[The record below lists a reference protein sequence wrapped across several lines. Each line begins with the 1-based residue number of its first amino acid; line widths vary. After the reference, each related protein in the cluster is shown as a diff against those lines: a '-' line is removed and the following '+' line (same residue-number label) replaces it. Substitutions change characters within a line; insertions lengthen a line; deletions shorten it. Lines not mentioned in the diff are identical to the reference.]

1 MADVIKTTFQVKR
14 GTAARWE
21 ELNLILN
28 PNEPG
33 FEMDKKKKKIGD
45 GSTPWKELPYINDVD
60 ISKYITIEDIINGDV
75 ILPVATKTT
84 RGAVLSSTDVNEI
97 SVDPADGSME
107 VNSLAVDKLQDTAD
121 VSLVLNGGDSTRLI

>member
-21 ELNLILN
+21 ELNPILN
-28 PNEPG
+28 PGEPG
-33 FEMDKKKKKIGD
+33 FEMDTFKLKIGN
-45 GSTPWKELPYINDVD
+45 GSTPWKELPYVNDID

-84 RGAVLSSTDVNEI
+84 RGAVLSSTDVNKI
-97 SVDPADGSME
+97 SVDPADGAME

-121 VSLVLNGGDSTRLI
+121 VSLVLNGGDSTRFI

>member
-28 PNEPG
+28 PGEPG
-33 FEMDKKKKKIGD
+33 FEMDTFKLKIGN

-75 ILPVATKTT
+75 ILPVATEAV
-84 RGAVLSSTDVNEI
+84 RGVVLSSTAKNEI

-107 VNSLAVDKLQDTAD
+107 VNSLSIDRLDTEGIN
-121 VSLVLNGGDSTRLI
+121 VILNGGAASSLI

>member
-28 PNEPG
+28 PGEPG
-33 FEMDKKKKKIGD
+33 FEMDTFKLKIGN

-75 ILPVATKTT
+75 ILPVATEAI
-84 RGAVLSSTDVNEI
+84 RGVVLSSTAKNEI
-97 SVDPADGSME
+97 SVDPTDGSME
-107 VNSLAVDKLQDTAD
+107 VNSLSIDRLDTEGIN
-121 VSLVLNGGDSTRLI
+121 VILNGGAASSLI

>member
-21 ELNLILN
+21 ELNPILN
-28 PNEPG
+28 PGEPG
-33 FEMDKKKKKIGD
+33 FEMDTFKLKIGN
-45 GSTPWKELPYINDVD
+45 GSTPWKELPYVNDID

-84 RGAVLSSTDVNEI
+84 RGAVLSSTAKNEI
-97 SVDPADGSME
+97 SVDPTDGSME
-107 VNSLAVDKLQDTAD
+107 VNSLSIDRLDTEGIN
-121 VSLVLNGGDSTRLI
+121 VILNGGAASSLV

>member
-28 PNEPG
+28 PGEPG
-33 FEMDKKKKKIGD
+33 FEMDTFKLKIGN
-45 GSTPWKELPYINDVD
+45 GSTPWKELPYVNDVD

-75 ILPVATKTT
+75 ILPVATEAV
-84 RGAVLSSTDVNEI
+84 RGAVLKKKKKNEI
-97 SVDPADGSME
+97 SVDRTDGSME
-107 VNSLAVDKLQDTAD
+107 VNSLSIDRLDTEGIN
-121 VSLVLNGGDSTRLI
+121 VILNGGAASSLI

>member
-28 PNEPG
+28 PGEPG
-33 FEMDKKKKKIGD
+33 FEMDTFKLKIGD
-45 GSTPWKELPYINDVD
+45 GSTPWKELPYVNDVD

-75 ILPVATKTT
+75 ILPVATEAV
-84 RGAVLSSTDVNEI
+84 RGVVLSSTAKNEI
-97 SVDPADGSME
+97 SVDPTDGSME
-107 VNSLAVDKLQDTAD
+107 VNSLSIDRLDTEGIN
-121 VSLVLNGGDSTRLI
+121 VILNGGAASSLI

>member
-21 ELNLILN
+21 ELNPILN
-28 PNEPG
+28 PGEPG
-33 FEMDKKKKKIGD
+33 FEMDTFKLKIGN

-75 ILPVATKTT
+75 ILPVATKTI

-97 SVDPADGSME
+97 SVDPTDGSME

>member
-21 ELNLILN
+21 ELNPILN
-28 PNEPG
+28 PGEPG
-33 FEMDKKKKKIGD
+33 FEMDTFKLKIGN
-45 GSTPWKELPYINDVD
+45 GSTPWKELPYVNDID

-84 RGAVLSSTDVNEI
+84 RGVVLSSTAKNEI
-97 SVDPADGSME
+97 SVDPTDGSME
-107 VNSLAVDKLQDTAD
+107 VNSLSIDRLDTEGIN
-121 VSLVLNGGDSTRLI
+121 VILNGGAASSLV

>member
-28 PNEPG
+28 PGEPG
-33 FEMDKKKKKIGD
+33 FEMDTFKLKIGN
-45 GSTPWKELPYINDVD
+45 GSTPWKELPYVNDVD

-75 ILPVATKTT
+75 ILPIATEAV
-84 RGAVLSSTDVNEI
+84 RGAVLSSTAKNEI
-97 SVDPADGSME
+97 SVDPTDGSME
-107 VNSLAVDKLQDTAD
+107 VNYLSINRLETEGINVI
-121 VSLVLNGGDSTRLI
+121 LNGGAASSLI

>member
-21 ELNLILN
+21 ELNPILN
-28 PNEPG
+28 PGEPG
-33 FEMDKKKKKIGD
+33 FEMDTFKLKIGN
-45 GSTPWKELPYINDVD
+45 GSTPWKELPYVNDVD

-75 ILPVATKTT
+75 ILPVATKAT

-97 SVDPADGSME
+97 SVDPTDGSME

>member
-21 ELNLILN
+21 ELNPILN
-28 PNEPG
+28 PGEPG
-33 FEMDKKKKKIGD
+33 FEMDTFKLKIGN

-84 RGAVLSSTDVNEI
+84 RGAVLSSTAKNEI
-97 SVDPADGSME
+97 SVDPTDGSME
-107 VNSLAVDKLQDTAD
+107 VNSLSIDRLDTEGIN
-121 VSLVLNGGDSTRLI
+121 VILNGGAASSLI

>member
-21 ELNLILN
+21 ELNPILN
-28 PNEPG
+28 PGEPG
-33 FEMDKKKKKIGD
+33 FEMDTFKLKIGN
-45 GSTPWKELPYINDVD
+45 GSTPWKELPYVNDVD

-75 ILPVATKTT
+75 ILPVATEAT

-97 SVDPADGSME
+97 SVDPTDGSME

>member
-21 ELNLILN
+21 ELNPILN
-28 PNEPG
+28 PGEPG
-33 FEMDKKKKKIGD
+33 FEMDTFKLKIGN

-75 ILPVATKTT
+75 ILPVATEAV
-84 RGAVLSSTDVNEI
+84 RGVVLSSTAKNEI
-97 SVDPADGSME
+97 SVDPTDGSME
-107 VNSLAVDKLQDTAD
+107 VNSLSIDRLDTEGIN
-121 VSLVLNGGDSTRLI
+121 VILNGGAASSLV

>member
-1 MADVIKTTFQVKR
+1 MADVIKTTFQLKR

-21 ELNLILN
+21 ELNPILN
-28 PNEPG
+28 PGEPG
-33 FEMDKKKKKIGD
+33 FEMDTFKLKIGN
-45 GSTPWKELPYINDVD
+45 GSTPWKELPYVNDVD

-75 ILPVATKTT
+75 ILPVATKAT

>member
-21 ELNLILN
+21 ELNPILN
-28 PNEPG
+28 PGEPG
-33 FEMDKKKKKIGD
+33 FEMDTFKLKIGN

-75 ILPVATKTT
+75 ILPVATEAT

>member
-1 MADVIKTTFQVKR
+1 MADVIKATFQVKR

-21 ELNLILN
+21 ELNPILN
-28 PNEPG
+28 PGEPG
-33 FEMDKKKKKIGD
+33 FEMDTFKLKIGN
-45 GSTPWKELPYINDVD
+45 GSTSWKELPYINDVD

-97 SVDPADGSME
+97 SVDPTDGSME

>member
-14 GTAARWE
+14 GIAARWE
-21 ELNLILN
+21 ELNPILN
-28 PNEPG
+28 PGEPG
-33 FEMDKKKKKIGD
+33 FEMDTFKLKIGN
-45 GSTPWKELPYINDVD
+45 GSTPWKELPYVNDVD

-107 VNSLAVDKLQDTAD
+107 VNSLAVDKLKDTAD

>member
-21 ELNLILN
+21 ELNPILN
-28 PNEPG
+28 PGEPG
-33 FEMDKKKKKIGD
+33 FEMDTFKLKIGN
-45 GSTPWKELPYINDVD
+45 GSTPWKELPYVNDVD

-84 RGAVLSSTDVNEI
+84 RGAVLSSTNVNEI

>member
-28 PNEPG
+28 PGEPG
-33 FEMDKKKKKIGD
+33 FEMDTFKLKIGD
-45 GSTPWKELPYINDVD
+45 GSTPWKELPYVNDVD

-75 ILPVATKTT
+75 ILPVATEAI
-84 RGAVLSSTDVNEI
+84 RGVVLSSTAKNEI
-97 SVDPADGSME
+97 SVDPTDGSME
-107 VNSLAVDKLQDTAD
+107 VNSLSIDRLDTEGIN
-121 VSLVLNGGDSTRLI
+121 VILNGGAASSLI

>member
-28 PNEPG
+28 PGEPG
-33 FEMDKKKKKIGD
+33 FEMDTFKLKIGD

-75 ILPVATKTT
+75 ILPVATEAV
-84 RGAVLSSTDVNEI
+84 RGVVLSSTAKNEI
-97 SVDPADGSME
+97 SVDPTDGSME
-107 VNSLAVDKLQDTAD
+107 VNSLSIDRLDTEGIN
-121 VSLVLNGGDSTRLI
+121 VILNGGAASSLI

>member
-21 ELNLILN
+21 ELNPILN
-28 PNEPG
+28 PGEPG
-33 FEMDKKKKKIGD
+33 FEMDTFKLKIGN

-75 ILPVATKTT
+75 ILPVATEAV
-84 RGAVLSSTDVNEI
+84 RGVVLSSTAKNEI
-97 SVDPADGSME
+97 SVDPTDGSME
-107 VNSLAVDKLQDTAD
+107 VNSLSIDRLDTEGIN
-121 VSLVLNGGDSTRLI
+121 VILNGGAASSLI

>member
-21 ELNLILN
+21 ELNPILN
-28 PNEPG
+28 PGEPG
-33 FEMDKKKKKIGD
+33 FEMDTFKLKIGN
-45 GSTPWKELPYINDVD
+45 GSTPWKELPYVNDVD

-97 SVDPADGSME
+97 SVDPTDGSME
-107 VNSLAVDKLQDTAD
+107 VNSLAVDKLQDTVD

>member
-21 ELNLILN
+21 ELNPILN
-28 PNEPG
+28 PGEPG
-33 FEMDKKKKKIGD
+33 FEMDTFKLKIGN

-84 RGAVLSSTDVNEI
+84 RGVVLSSTAKNEI
-97 SVDPADGSME
+97 SVDPTDGSME
-107 VNSLAVDKLQDTAD
+107 VNSLSIDRLDTEGIN
-121 VSLVLNGGDSTRLI
+121 VTLNGGAASSLV

>member
-21 ELNLILN
+21 ELNPILN
-28 PNEPG
+28 PGEPG
-33 FEMDKKKKKIGD
+33 FEMDTFKLKIGN
-45 GSTPWKELPYINDVD
+45 GSTPWKELPYVNDVD

>member
-14 GTAARWE
+14 GIAARWE
-21 ELNLILN
+21 ELNPILN
-28 PNEPG
+28 PGEPG
-33 FEMDKKKKKIGD
+33 FEMDTFKLKIGN
-45 GSTPWKELPYINDVD
+45 GSTPWKELPYVNDVD